1 MIDSCLSV
9 CLSVKPFK
17 KNKPQLR
24 EPPLVLH
31 QQDWV
36 ERTTALQVEWS
47 NLALLHPH
55 GWRRLQR
62 RNARFMGCAINKP
75 LASKEADAVNICPGT
90 VALGRAPGVFIL
102 APLSP
107 PLSIFWSRVP
117 LPDRLSLALG
127 RCSGMCLRRCAFANT
142 AVRREMRFHY
152 YHYLSEEEGHISL
165 RVNARPLPPP
175 PLLAPAQPCLSISEV
190 DRWSWAL

>member
-1 MIDSCLSV
+1 M
-9 CLSVKPFK
+9 
-17 KNKPQLR
+17 R
-24 EPPLVLH
+24 EPSLVLD

-55 GWRRLQR
+55 GWRRHQR
-62 RNARFMGCAINKP
+62 RNARFMGWAINKP
-75 LASKEADAVNICPGT
+75 LASKEADEVNICPGT
-90 VALGRAPGVFIL
+90 VALGRAPGVSIL

-107 PLSIFWSRVP
+107 SLSIFWRRVP

-127 RCSGMCLRRCAFANT
+127 RGFGDVPPPLRFCK
-142 AVRREMRFHY
+142 HG
-152 YHYLSEEEGHISL
+152 SETWNEISL
-165 RVNARPLPPP
+165 LSLPRWGRRPHLTPSERPAAPP